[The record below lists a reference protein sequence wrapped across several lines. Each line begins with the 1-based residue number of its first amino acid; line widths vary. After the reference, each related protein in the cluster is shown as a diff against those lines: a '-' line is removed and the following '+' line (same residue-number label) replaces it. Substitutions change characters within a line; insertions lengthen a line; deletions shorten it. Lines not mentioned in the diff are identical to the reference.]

1 MNETQ
6 ALPLDFN
13 FGLVRFPTFH
23 EDYFEANA
31 RFTTYYVGDPRE
43 PPFHPQA
50 MPAHTNRT
58 DKMIYIYI
66 SDYVINSAAYAA
78 HLSGYLSHVVTP
90 DMVSIEQSSR
100 TIHSVKWE

>member
-78 HLSGYLSHVVTP
+78 YLSGKLVYTVTP
-90 DMVSIEQSSR
+90 DLVSSLKIKQ
-100 TIHSVKWE
+100 